1 MLRRFSTAYGAGPA
15 RLLVVSGA
23 FALTG
28 YVVLLLLPNPSATR
42 MLVWFLAAVVLHD
55 LVLFPVYAAADRLLQ
70 LGAGALRRGEEGP
83 GPVNYLRLPVLGS
96 GLLLLVFLPG
106 IIRQG
111 AFTYHAATGQTQ
123 QPFLGRWL
131 LLTAAMF
138 AVSGLCYLIRT
149 LRTRRAGT
157 GRGGR

>member
-1 MLRRFSTAYGAGPA
+1 MLRRFSTVYGASPSQ
-15 RLLVVSGA
+15 LLVVSGA
-23 FALTG
+23 FALTA
-28 YVVLLLLPNPSATR
+28 YAVLLLVPNPSATR

-55 LVLFPVYAAADRLLQ
+55 LVLFPVYAAADRLLR
-70 LGAGALRRGEEGP
+70 LGTGALRRGEDP
-83 GPVNYLRLPVLGS
+83 GPVNYVRLPVLGS

-111 AFTYHAATGQTQ
+111 EFTYHAATGQTQ

-131 LLTAAMF
+131 LLTAVMF

-149 LRTRRAGT
+149 LRGRRAGT
-157 GRGGR
+157 SRGGR